1 MAIDFT
7 PAARRDI
14 LLAARQLR
22 ERFGE
27 KTAASFRIRFDAT
40 LARLERS
47 PLSVAVLDLPPE
59 GYPELRVA
67 PVNRFDARLV
77 FYTPTDTGILVVRVM
92 LAASD
97 WMTELVGE

>member
-1 MAIDFT
+1 VAIDFT

-27 KTAASFRIRFDAT
+27 KSAASFRTRLDTT
-40 LARLERS
+40 LARLEAA
-47 PLSVAVLDLPPE
+47 PLSVAVLDAPPD

-67 PVNRFDARLV
+67 PVNRFAARLV
-77 FYTPTDTGILVVRVM
+77 FFTPTDTGILVVRVM

-97 WMTELVGE
+97 WMSELAD